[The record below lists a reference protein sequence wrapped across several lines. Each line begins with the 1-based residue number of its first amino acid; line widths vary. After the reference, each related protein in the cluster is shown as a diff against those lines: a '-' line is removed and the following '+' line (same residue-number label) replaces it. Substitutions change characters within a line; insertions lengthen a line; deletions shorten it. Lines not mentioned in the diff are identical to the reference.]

1 MKLAKNAKDPWIP
14 KVVAVSY
21 TTGQTIMN
29 EIKNKN
35 GTTITIELC
44 YVCKPIE
51 AGFKSI
57 E

>member
-21 TTGQTIMN
+21 TTGQAILD
-29 EIKNKN
+29 EINDKN
-35 GTTITIELC
+35 GTTVTIELC

-51 AGFKSI
+51 TGYKSI